1 MMSSEEENVSFREG
15 SGEVPE
21 IAKFEDFPISMELL
35 RGILSHGW
43 EQPSIIQRM
52 SIIPVSE
59 GKDCIIQ
66 AQSGS
71 GKTGAFSIPALSKV
85 DVSIDSPQ
93 VIILSPVHD
102 LAIQS
107 FNIIKSLCA
116 YTTIKST
123 LLIGKGLN
131 KTNYGGYNK
140 RDDIPPPNYKAQVV
154 VGTPGKVWDCLRRK
168 HLSVG
173 YMKMFVLD
181 EADEM
186 LDKGFQEQIQTIF
199 SFMPS
204 DIQVNLFS
212 ATMPNDIL
220 KLSTEFMR
228 NPTRILVKNEDITLE
243 GISQF
248 HVPVESE
255 QQKFDV
261 LCDIYGTISV
271 TQGIIFVNSKQKAI
285 ELKELLEQRN
295 HTIGLIHGGFNQY
308 ERNDILDKF
317 KQGHNRILI
326 ATDILCRGIDI
337 QQINLVINYDV
348 PFKVEKYI
356 HRIGRSGR
364 YGRKGMGINLVT
376 PDDLHNLRKIEKFY
390 SIQIDR
396 LPGNFA
402 NLI

>member
-1 MMSSEEENVSFREG
+1 M
-15 SGEVPE
+15 
-21 IAKFEDFPISMELL
+21 
-35 RGILSHGW
+35 
-43 EQPSIIQRM
+43 
-52 SIIPVSE
+52 
-59 GKDCIIQ
+59 
-66 AQSGS
+66 
-71 GKTGAFSIPALSKV
+71 
-85 DVSIDSPQ
+85 
-93 VIILSPVHD
+93 
-102 LAIQS
+102 
-107 FNIIKSLCA
+107 
-116 YTTIKST
+116 
-123 LLIGKGLN
+123 
-131 KTNYGGYNK
+131 
-140 RDDIPPPNYKAQVV
+140 
-154 VGTPGKVWDCLRRK
+154 
-168 HLSVG
+168 
-173 YMKMFVLD
+173 
-181 EADEM
+181 
-186 LDKGFQEQIQTIF
+186 
-199 SFMPS
+199 
-204 DIQVNLFS
+204 
-212 ATMPNDIL
+212 
-220 KLSTEFMR
+220 
-228 NPTRILVKNEDITLE
+228 
-243 GISQF
+243 
-248 HVPVESE
+248 ESE